1 MVSPKIL
8 KHLVHRPA
16 KTFSTMEHLIAS
28 FDLKDKIQM
37 VNQTMDS
44 LIQDSVKAF
53 HAIDLNRT
61 TLWLSVG
68 TVVLS
73 PLFWNVIARNE
84 YKRKTLTKIF
94 GTKER
99 ACSFF
104 SFCVFTLGLV
114 SYLINSTERFSVVA
128 FLFDIFD
135 YAKAA

>member
-1 MVSPKIL
+1 
-8 KHLVHRPA
+8 
-16 KTFSTMEHLIAS
+16 MEHLINS

-53 HAIDLNRT
+53 HAIDFNRT

-114 SYLINSTERFSVVA
+114 SEFAKLYKRFQLVVY
-128 FLFDIFD
+128 I
-135 YAKAA
+135 